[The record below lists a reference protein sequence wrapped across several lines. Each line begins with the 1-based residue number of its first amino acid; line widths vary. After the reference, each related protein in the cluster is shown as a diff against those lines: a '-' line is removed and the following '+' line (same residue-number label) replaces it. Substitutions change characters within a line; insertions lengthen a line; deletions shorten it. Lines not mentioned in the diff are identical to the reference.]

1 MIEILQRKEKYKLVS
16 LLNRKGKKFKPNISI
31 ANIII
36 YKRIVHIYQIGFIP
50 GVQDLF
56 NIKNQIVTYLFI
68 KIKYKTHMIISVDAE
83 ELEKI
88 LHQFMFKKKVLA
100 K

>member
-1 MIEILQRKEKYKLVS
+1 MIEILQRKEKYKSVS

-56 NIKNQIVTYLFI
+56 NIRKSNSYLSL
-68 KIKYKTHMIISVDAE
+68 Y
-83 ELEKI
+83 
-88 LHQFMFKKKVLA
+88 QNKVQNPYDYLSRCRRT
-100 K
+100 